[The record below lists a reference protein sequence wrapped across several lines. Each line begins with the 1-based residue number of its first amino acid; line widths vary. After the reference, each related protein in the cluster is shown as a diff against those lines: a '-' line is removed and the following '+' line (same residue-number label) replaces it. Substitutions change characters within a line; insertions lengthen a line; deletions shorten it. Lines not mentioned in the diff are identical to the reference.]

1 MEKKVLSVRVSDN
14 TMEKVEQLIYL
25 EKENE
30 KKYKTQAMTRS
41 EIIEEAISEYY
52 AMKLDKDTGTDY
64 FMRMNLMIQDA
75 LNSQN
80 KMSNIQMNATL
91 RYALSAYET
100 SLTILKYLRV
110 DGQEFKDDEASLDRF
125 INDFQSVF
133 EKPIEDK
140 VEFLLTNGKK
150 ELDS

>member
-64 FMRMNLMIQDA
+64 LMRMNLMIQDA

>member
-14 TMEKVEQLIYL
+14 TMGKVEQLIYL

-64 FMRMNLMIQDA
+64 LMRMNLMIQDA